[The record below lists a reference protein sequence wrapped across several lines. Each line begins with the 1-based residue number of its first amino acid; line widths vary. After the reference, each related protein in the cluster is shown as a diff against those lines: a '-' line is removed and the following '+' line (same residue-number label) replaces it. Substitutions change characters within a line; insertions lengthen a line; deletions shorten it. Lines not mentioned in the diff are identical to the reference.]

1 MSDLVVTVSA
11 AVAERGVFFLR
22 AEPPEAA
29 TGLVVIN
36 VTSRT
41 ITLRWIKPFDGNSAL
56 LTYTVQYK
64 NETGEVT
71 HTQCDTGT
79 SSVTRDSD
87 THNVTVTHSITMT
100 QRDGDTYSVT
110 LTHAL

>member
-1 MSDLVVTVSA
+1 M
-11 AVAERGVFFLR
+11 FFLR

-41 ITLRWIKPFDGNSAL
+41 VTLRWIKPFDGNSAL

-71 HTQCDTGT
+71 HT
-79 SSVTRDSD
+79 SHVTATPAAS
-87 THNVTVTHSITMT
+87 
-100 QRDGDTYSVT
+100 Q
-110 LTHAL
+110 